1 MILIS
6 DYVADTNDYKEDY
19 DDLKCS
25 NNYDVRNL
33 MADRM
38 NSLVFSFSL

>member
-6 DYVADTNDYKEDY
+6 NNVADTNDYKVDY

-38 NSLVFSFSL
+38 NSLALSFSP